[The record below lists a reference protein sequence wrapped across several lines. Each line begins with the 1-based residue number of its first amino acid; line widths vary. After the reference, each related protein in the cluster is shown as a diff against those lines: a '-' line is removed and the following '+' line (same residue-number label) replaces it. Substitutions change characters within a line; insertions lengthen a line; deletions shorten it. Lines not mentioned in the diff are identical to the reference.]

1 MDKPMADKD
10 TPETPEKTESETA
23 SPKKSTRK
31 APVKKAAAK
40 KVAAKK
46 PAANKSTDH
55 VTVQDMHDL
64 LNILRDGLDSRD
76 KVVEHLQ
83 QQIALNQEQVVQNK
97 KILARRSAINKWIF
111 VVLAMGMT
119 YIAFDQ
125 HTIIKTFDKDMTAM
139 RVSME
144 SMSKDMHSMSGDFGT
159 VAKDVS
165 SISVDVKSMSHGVRG
180 MSRDTREMNRSMDI
194 MTPPWSP
201 FR

>member
-1 MDKPMADKD
+1 MADKD
-10 TPETPEKTESETA
+10 TPEVPEKSEA
-23 SPKKSTRK
+23 EIVAPKKSTKK
-31 APVKKAAAK
+31 APVKKTAK
-40 KVAAKK
+40 KKSVAS
-46 PAANKSTDH
+46 KSTDQ

-64 LNILRDGLDSRD
+64 LAILREGLASRD
-76 KVVEHLQ
+76 KVVDHLQ
-83 QQIALNQEQVVQNK
+83 QQIALNQEQVAQNK

-111 VVLAMGMT
+111 IILAIGMT
-119 YIAFDQ
+119 YIAVDQ

-144 SMSKDMHSMSGDFGT
+144 SMSTDMHSMSGDFGT

-165 SISVDVKSMSHGVRG
+165 SIAKDVKLMTQGVQG
-180 MSRDTREMNRSMDI
+180 MSRDTRDMNRHMDT